1 MIVII
6 LAAGRGTRLGKP
18 FPKTLTNL
26 KDGKSILLHQLD
38 GLYKYIR
45 RDNIFVVVGYKKEL
59 IKQVFPDLHYINN
72 DRYNVTNTSQSLLIA
87 LNQFPKK
94 DILWLN
100 GDIVYDH
107 RVIKRL
113 ISTPNSCMAVN
124 SAKVG
129 DEEVKYKTNK
139 SRYVIEISKEVKKPE
154 GESVGIHKIPANEV
168 PILIRYLSVCKD
180 QDYFE
185 KGLEMAIQNGIKVT
199 PIDISDLNCIE
210 IDFPEDLDAANN
222 MIDDKG
228 IIKDLR

>member
-113 ISTPNSCMAVN
+113 ISTPNSSMAVN
-124 SAKVG
+124 TAKVG
-129 DEEVKYKTNK
+129 DEEVKYRTNK
-139 SRYVIEISKEVKKPE
+139 SGYIIEISKEVKKPE

-168 PILIRYLSVCKD
+168 PILIKYLSVCKD

-185 KGLEMAIQNGIKVT
+185 KGLEMAIQNGLKVT

>member
-1 MIVII
+1 
-6 LAAGRGTRLGKP
+6 
-18 FPKTLTNL
+18 
-26 KDGKSILLHQLD
+26 
-38 GLYKYIR
+38 
-45 RDNIFVVVGYKKEL
+45 
-59 IKQVFPDLHYINN
+59 
-72 DRYNVTNTSQSLLIA
+72 
-87 LNQFPKK
+87 
-94 DILWLN
+94 
-100 GDIVYDH
+100 
-107 RVIKRL
+107 
-113 ISTPNSCMAVN
+113 MAVN

-222 MIDDKG
+222 MIDNKG
-228 IIKDLR
+228 IIKDLK

>member
-100 GDIVYDH
+100 GDIIYDH

-139 SRYVIEISKEVKKPE
+139 SGYVIEISKEVKKPE

>member
-168 PILIRYLSVCKD
+168 PILIKYLSVCKD

-185 KGLEMAIQNGIKVT
+185 KGLEMAIQNGLKVT